1 MSIRRRTVC
10 VLAALCAPLGTLA
23 VTATAQA
30 APTAPTI
37 SSIAIYGGSNLT
49 TDGTGTYFSNDPID
63 SGTGETTD
71 SFAVT
76 VAGDPN
82 ASSIDLY
89 EGATHLSQ
97 TPDVNGDAT
106 FIIPSLPPSTPSS
119 QGDGVIVSQTVAG
132 QSSDP
137 IVDYVFVGNIPS
149 VDVAFANNT
158 VPAGG
163 TLSVGS
169 AIPGDGVELF
179 VDGLQ
184 QPTATADST
193 GVADGLAGGLTA
205 DYHTAYA
212 QTVDGQGNAS
222 TTSPTVG
229 FYVAPPAPTIQTPV
243 QDPGDAPFSNENE
256 PSITVSGV
264 LAGATV
270 DLYQIDPQ
278 TGQPGASLDS
288 VTSVNGGT
296 ATVTPTTPVAD
307 GQDTFYVTQTVSE
320 GTGSN
325 QQMVTSDINPSLQ
338 NNKADVHVDTAAPS
352 LMTSFMGSTTNN
364 NEPGFL
370 YSLSGVYSTVAK
382 VRLIDANT
390 GQTLGEGSAINSGEW
405 VPTSPLPDGQYSVYA
420 VSIDDA
426 GNVGTAQSAP
436 VTFTIDTVAPPAP
449 TVTAPADGA
458 TVTTATPTITTS
470 ANEPGATICVYV
482 DGSTINLAVPCQTA
496 DSNGDASFTLSAALA
511 AGQHTLTATAN
522 DAAGNYSYTDT
533 AFTVNTSTS
542 PTGPTPT
549 PPGTTPVAPVAPP
562 VTTTPAPPTGSS
574 PPVAV
579 ASATVTAHAGVVELN
594 ASRSTAAAG
603 KTITAYSWYLG
614 AKLLGHTEFL
624 DYRMPPGVSRET
636 VTLRVTDSA
645 GATSTA
651 QVVVSAHGHETTVA
665 LSTKTLFAYNS
676 ARLTPSA
683 KRPAFLFGGHVP
695 SSVHL
700 SVKGMGGAHDRSGTT
715 QDRRSTIT
723 YERFVVTI
731 NK

>member
-1 MSIRRRTVC
+1 
-10 VLAALCAPLGTLA
+10 
-23 VTATAQA
+23 
-30 APTAPTI
+30 
-37 SSIAIYGGSNLT
+37 
-49 TDGTGTYFSNDPID
+49 
-63 SGTGETTD
+63 
-71 SFAVT
+71 
-76 VAGDPN
+76 
-82 ASSIDLY
+82 
-89 EGATHLSQ
+89 
-97 TPDVNGDAT
+97 
-106 FIIPSLPPSTPSS
+106 
-119 QGDGVIVSQTVAG
+119 
-132 QSSDP
+132 
-137 IVDYVFVGNIPS
+137 
-149 VDVAFANNT
+149 
-158 VPAGG
+158 
-163 TLSVGS
+163 
-169 AIPGDGVELF
+169 
-179 VDGLQ
+179 
-184 QPTATADST
+184 
-193 GVADGLAGGLTA
+193 
-205 DYHTAYA
+205 
-212 QTVDGQGNAS
+212 
-222 TTSPTVG
+222 
-229 FYVAPPAPTIQTPV
+229 V
-243 QDPGDAPFSNENE
+243 QDPGDAPFSNQNE

-338 NNKADVHVDTAAPS
+338 NNKADVHVDTAAPF
-352 LMTSFMGSTTNN
+352 LMTSFMGSSTNN

-382 VRLIDANT
+382 VRLVDANT
-390 GQTLGEGSAINSGEW
+390 GQTLGEGSSINSGEW

-426 GNVGTAQSAP
+426 GNVGTEQSPP
-436 VTFTIDTVAPPAP
+436 VDFTVDTVAPPPP
-449 TVTAPADGA
+449 TR
-458 TVTTATPTITTS
+458 
-470 ANEPGATICVYV
+470 
-482 DGSTINLAVPCQTA
+482 
-496 DSNGDASFTLSAALA
+496 
-511 AGQHTLTATAN
+511 
-522 DAAGNYSYTDT
+522 
-533 AFTVNTSTS
+533 
-542 PTGPTPT
+542 PTPT

-624 DYRMPPGVSRET
+624 DYGMPPGVSRGT

-683 KRPAFLFGGHVP
+683 KRLLTKLRAVILASPRVSIDGYTATGPRQTRRQKTWSARLSVKRAQAVAAFLFGGHVP

-700 SVKGMGGAHDRSGTT
+700 SVKGMGGAHDRSGAAK
-715 QDRRSTIT
+715 DRRSTIT
-723 YERFVVTI
+723 YERFVVTVQ
-731 NK
+731 K